1 MKKALITGI
10 TGQDGAYLS
19 KILLAKD
26 YKVYGIVRDSA
37 VSNLANLEY
46 VGTVERIELIPSNL
60 LNLSSVMKFLE
71 ATKPD
76 EIYNLAAQSSVAT
89 SFEHPIKTVEF
100 NIISTLNLLEA
111 IRVLSLKTKFY
122 QACSSEMHGRIKDLP
137 ITEKTVLHPVS
148 PYAISKATGHWLT
161 VNYREAYG
169 LFCCC
174 GILFNHESVLRPKYF
189 VTKKIISAA
198 VRISKGPKEKLTL
211 GNISIKRDWGYA
223 PEYVKAM
230 WLMLQQ
236 DSADDYIIASGK
248 AHSLKEFARL
258 AFGCVGLNWQD
269 YVVIDKN
276 LYRPADIKTIY
287 GSPEKAKEKLGWKYN
302 LQFEELIEMLVHEE
316 VRYQS
321 ITSYQHISTR
331 KKTSD
336 AMSDSKRST
345 LASS

>member
-19 KILLAKD
+19 KILLDKD
-26 YKVYGIVRDSA
+26 YKVYGIVRDST
-37 VSNLANLEY
+37 VSNLANLKY
-46 VGTVERIELIPSNL
+46 VGTAERIELIPASL

-76 EIYNLAAQSSVAT
+76 EIYNLAAQSSVAI
-89 SFEHPIKTVEF
+89 SFERPIETVEF

-122 QACSSEMHGRIKDLP
+122 QACSSEMYGRIKNLP
-137 ITEKTVLHPVS
+137 VTEKTVLHPVS

-198 VRISKGPKEKLTL
+198 VRISKGSKEKLTL

-223 PEYVKAM
+223 PEYVKVM

-236 DSADDYIIASGK
+236 DSAGDYIIASGK
-248 AHSLKEFARL
+248 AHSLKEFAQL

-269 YVVIDKN
+269 YIVIDKN
-276 LYRPADIKTIY
+276 LYRPADIEAIY

-302 LQFEELIEMLVHEE
+302 LQLEDLIEMLVHEE
-316 VRYQS
+316 VKYQS
-321 ITSYQHISTR
+321 ITSYQHISPR
-331 KKTSD
+331 KKPSD
-336 AMSDSKRST
+336 AMSDAERST
-345 LASS
+345 FASS